1 MYFNIFFITDEKCL
15 MWAFNIFGTRD
26 DVASTKRERTVL
38 AAALHDKR
46 ARKLRRWRQ
55 LILVQREGEYEKNKE
70 KDGKMLGETEDRD
83 ISIQVSAA
91 KPALSSWLG
100 VAHSY
105 SLYLRSIHT
114 YTPKMSTKNWPTMR
128 KNVSVKIPTNLLLGG
143 SARCPSFNERRMIP
157 LL

>member
-70 KDGKMLGETEDRD
+70 KDGKMLGETEDGTL
-83 ISIQVSAA
+83 AF
-91 KPALSSWLG
+91 
-100 VAHSY
+100 
-105 SLYLRSIHT
+105 RSR
-114 YTPKMSTKNWPTMR
+114 PRS
-128 KNVSVKIPTNLLLGG
+128 
-143 SARCPSFNERRMIP
+143 P
-157 LL
+157 LLAVDSA